1 MWKNNIQDIPVQL
14 SVIMPSLNVVSFI
27 RPCIESVLSQTFNQ
41 IEILCID
48 AGSTDGTLEILL
60 EYARKDS
67 RVRIINSAR
76 KSYGYQLNIGICEAR
91 GEYVGIVETDDYI
104 HATMYESLYSYIHE
118 GRKPDFIKSG
128 YIQFANVRNK
138 RIFLTYNRN
147 QLTGLYG
154 DLINFQNEREK
165 GVLDLNHIWSGI
177 YKRSFLVEK
186 GIKAQETPG
195 ASYQDLGFSLLVG
208 LLADTG
214 IYVEEGYY
222 YYRIDNENSS
232 VKSNSKRQCVIHEFR
247 YVIERL
253 TNKGKYSQEI
263 EWLVWKRKPE
273 IYYWNALRLPAD
285 EREKFLMDIEQELE
299 KYEEG
304 NGYFDGLNDSQKKN
318 VMLLKSKKALNDYFI
333 KKEDLVRDFK
343 YLITLAKNDEKFVL
357 VGAGRYGKRMLLLG
371 EMLEK
376 KYIEAVADNSE
387 DRQGHIWNQYILVS
401 VKDAV
406 TVYRN
411 SWFLIANKNSAFDI
425 LNELIHLGVSR
436 DRILMFC
443 DMLSLSELIALALE

>member
-1 MWKNNIQDIPVQL
+1 M
-14 SVIMPSLNVVSFI
+14 
-27 RPCIESVLSQTFNQ
+27 
-41 IEILCID
+41 
-48 AGSTDGTLEILL
+48 
-60 EYARKDS
+60 
-67 RVRIINSAR
+67 
-76 KSYGYQLNIGICEAR
+76 
-91 GEYVGIVETDDYI
+91 
-104 HATMYESLYSYIHE
+104 
-118 GRKPDFIKSG
+118 
-128 YIQFANVRNK
+128 
-138 RIFLTYNRN
+138 
-147 QLTGLYG
+147 
-154 DLINFQNEREK
+154 
-165 GVLDLNHIWSGI
+165 
-177 YKRSFLVEK
+177 
-186 GIKAQETPG
+186 
-195 ASYQDLGFSLLVG
+195 
-208 LLADTG
+208 
-214 IYVEEGYY
+214 
-222 YYRIDNENSS
+222 
-232 VKSNSKRQCVIHEFR
+232 
-247 YVIERL
+247 
-253 TNKGKYSQEI
+253 
-263 EWLVWKRKPE
+263 
-273 IYYWNALRLPAD
+273 PAD